1 MRILR
6 VLTGLALLMVLF
18 GTTQIASAVEVLR
31 WVRLPLAIP
40 LRINQERIVFVD
52 QNVRV
57 GLPRSLTDKL
67 RVQSTGGA
75 IYLFAKEAI
84 EPTRLQLQNAKTGE
98 IILVDIA
105 ATEAPTDQP
114 ALEPVKIVEGETS
127 SARYAGA
134 ATARSAKATTKR
146 TDSTSRS
153 NDEDDEP
160 EEVVKRETP
169 VPVVLTRYA
178 AQMLYAPLRTVEP
191 VDGIAQAKIDR
202 SLDLT
207 TLLPTLPVTA
217 SPLGAWRLE
226 DFWVTAV
233 KLQNQTAQRVTL
245 DPRELMG
252 EFATAAFQ
260 HPYLGP
266 RGDASDTT
274 TLYLV
279 TRGHGLTQATV
290 FSAAPADPRAT
301 RGAKHEE

>member
-1 MRILR
+1 
-6 VLTGLALLMVLF
+6 
-18 GTTQIASAVEVLR
+18 
-31 WVRLPLAIP
+31 
-40 LRINQERIVFVD
+40 
-52 QNVRV
+52 
-57 GLPRSLTDKL
+57 
-67 RVQSTGGA
+67 
-75 IYLFAKEAI
+75 
-84 EPTRLQLQNAKTGE
+84 
-98 IILVDIA
+98 DIA
-105 ATEAPTDQP
+105 Q
-114 ALEPVKIVEGETS
+114 V
-127 SARYAGA
+127 
-134 ATARSAKATTKR
+134 
-146 TDSTSRS
+146 
-153 NDEDDEP
+153 
-160 EEVVKRETP
+160 
-169 VPVVLTRYA
+169 
-178 AQMLYAPLRTVEP
+178 
-191 VDGIAQAKIDR
+191 KIDR

-217 SPLGAWRLE
+217 SPLGAWRLD

-233 KLQNQTAQRVTL
+233 KLQNQTAQRVML

>member
-1 MRILR
+1 MSFLR
-6 VLTGLALLMVLF
+6 MFTCSALLIVVAGKIEL
-18 GTTQIASAVEVLR
+18 ASAVEILR
-31 WVRLPLAIP
+31 WERLPLAIP
-40 LRINQERIVFVD
+40 LRINQERIIFVD

-57 GLPRSLTDKL
+57 GLPRSLTEKL

-75 IYLFAKEAI
+75 IYLFPKEAI

-105 ATEAPTDQP
+105 ATEAPHDQP

-127 SARYAGA
+127 SPRYGG
-134 ATARSAKATTKR
+134 ATATRSTKANAQNQQK
-146 TDSTSRS
+146 SSHS

-160 EEVVKRETP
+160 EEVAKRETP

-191 VDGIAQAKIDR
+191 VNDISQVKVDR
-202 SLDLT
+202 RLDLT
-207 TLLPTLPVTA
+207 TLLPTLPVRST
-217 SPLGAWRLE
+217 PLGAWRLD

-233 KLQNQTAQRVTL
+233 KLQNQTAQRVAL
-245 DPRELMG
+245 DPRDLMG
-252 EFATAAFQ
+252 EFVTAAFQ
-260 HPYLGP
+260 HPYLGS

-301 RGAKHEE
+301 QGAKHEE